1 MAAIQ
6 AVKKTSDVIP
16 LAHAGVPVEGCVVR
30 VEPVEGSLDD
40 DFKDEW
46 SYLSRSREERIEEAI
61 SLSRPVGKHGG
72 VRISVQV
79 ETTAKTGVEMEALTG
94 VMGGALT
101 VVDMCKGVDKGCV
114 IGGVR
119 VALKTGGRSDGFG
132 GWGGRAGDGSLKEQ
146 ERHLAWLLSDETGTG
161 TERDAGSLLSASLD
175 EVLMKEVKMPGKE
188 KADEQADDETGEKAK
203 PYKRWTPGRGVE

>member
-119 VALKTGGRSDGFG
+119 VALKTGGRSG
-132 GWGGRAGDGSLKEQ
+132 GSGAWGQRAGEKE
-146 ERHLAWLLSDETGTG
+146 RLLALASWMSDENLTG
-161 TERDAGSLLSASLD
+161 TETDYFKGRFRSMD
-175 EVLMKEVKMPGKE
+175 ETPEQTAKMPGKE
-188 KADEQADDETGEKAK
+188 KADEQADDKRGETAK